1 MWTGYVW
8 RCVKRIHRG
17 EPSVAGGSK
26 YPRKSLGSL
35 LKVSL
40 SGTKVVIGA
49 RPMTSPYS
57 CRSPLQRRFLS
68 NFLPHGDGAAVS
80 QGLAS
85 GLLKIEA
92 GEFQKCF
99 SFGKSS
105 RGMEIF

>member
-1 MWTGYVW
+1 MPGTPQG
-8 RCVKRIHRG
+8 
-17 EPSVAGGSK
+17 A
-26 YPRKSLGSL
+26 L

-57 CRSPLQRRFLS
+57 CRSPLQRRLLS

-85 GLLKIEA
+85 GLLKIDW
-92 GEFQKCF
+92 
-99 SFGKSS
+99 
-105 RGMEIF
+105 